1 LGMIIFEFQNAEP
14 TPPPGNTPVM
24 PDPDQPLPFREPPS
38 PVPIPR
44 PDEPL
49 PIKEPPPVLN

>member
-1 LGMIIFEFQNAEP
+1 MIIFEFQNAEP